1 MTRPSALPKPS
12 RWPIIASIGSTP
24 GSCVSSIRMDPA
36 CDPTTAAWCRTSSC
50 RRSKANPSPCTV
62 TARRPAA
69 PHHRVFQRAH
79 GGVSTRLLVT
89 GAAGFIG
96 SHVSEALLARG
107 DQVVGVD
114 NFDAFYPRA
123 VKERNLDGLRRT
135 TGFRFVEADI
145 VRDALPLEGVSVV
158 LHLAARPGVR
168 PSLEDPASYGDT
180 NVTGTVRVFEAARR
194 AGLRRIVFGSSSSVY
209 GDATPAPFAEDA
221 PAVWPISPYA
231 ASKRA
236 GELMAHAFAHLYGM
250 QIACLRFFTVYG
262 PRQRPD
268 LAIHRFTSLIA
279 QGQPVRMHGDGSSE
293 RDYTYITDCVDGILA
308 AVEWTARPRPAGLAE
323 PINIGGG
330 ARVRLDHLIEL
341 IGRTLG
347 REVRIERH
355 GDQPGDVRLTA
366 ADLDRK
372 STRLGYRPAVGIEE
386 GIRQFVRWYEAT
398 HGRQR

>member
-1 MTRPSALPKPS
+1 MIRRPPRSTLFPYTTLFRSHRAPAGRAGAATHREPEPHRGAASPHRRSEGPPTRH
-12 RWPIIASIGSTP
+12 
-24 GSCVSSIRMDPA
+24 PA
-36 CDPTTAAWCRTSSC
+36 CPRDSRLGSEDL
-50 RRSKANPSPCTV
+50 
-62 TARRPAA
+62 ARRRAA

-79 GGVSTRLLVT
+79 DGVSTRLLVT

-107 DQVVGVD
+107 DEVVGVD

-145 VRDALPLEGVSVV
+145 VRDPLPLEGVSVV

-194 AGLRRIVFGSSSSVY
+194 AGLQRIVFGSSSSVY

-262 PRQRPD
+262 PRQRPE
-268 LAIHRFTSLIA
+268 LAIHRFTHLIA
-279 QGQPVRMHGDGSSE
+279 GGQPVRMHGDGSSE

-308 AVEWTARPRPAGLAE
+308 AVEWTARPRPAGLAQ
-323 PINIGGG
+323 PVHNRGG
-330 ARVRLDHLIEL
+330 ARVRPDPLIEP
-341 IGRTLG
+341 IRRNLG
-347 REVRIERH
+347 REGRIQGPR
-355 GDQPGDVRLTA
+355 DQPGDRRLTA
-366 ADLDRK
+366 PDLRRGPPAPRD
-372 STRLGYRPAVGIEE
+372 RPA
-386 GIRQFVRWYEAT
+386 
-398 HGRQR
+398 GR